1 MPTSLKVFLICWFTG
16 LGVQFVRRRD
26 PRIVKLLLVSVV
38 CVIGLFVAAFALA
51 IAGGMTPKYDLW
63 LYKADWVLG
72 SPAYLISRMIVRT
85 PLYVV
90 LVIVYDTMP
99 AVLLMVYAA
108 HLLCRGIP
116 GRVLAAFALNFGV
129 GLCLYLLLPAC
140 GPIYAFPHFPWVL
153 PPFPELQRLSISAV
167 PNCMPSIHAST
178 ALLALGFCWR
188 WPAVR
193 AAALLN
199 VVLTLLGTLASG
211 EHYLIDLV
219 VAVPYTAFVYAAVNG
234 HTRSAAAWLALV
246 LAWIAGLR
254 FGLPWIT
261 PAPLPFACA
270 CVATVV
276 AVVASTLLHRKPSIA
291 LGDAARLGSPVDSTR
306 RAESAAATVISR

>member
-1 MPTSLKVFLICWFTG
+1 MPTSLKVFLICWFVG
-16 LGVQFVRRRD
+16 FGVQYIRSRD
-26 PRIVKLLLVSVV
+26 PRIVKLLLVSVM
-38 CVIGLFVAAFALA
+38 CVIGLYVAAFALA
-51 IAGGMTPKYDLW
+51 VAGGMTPKYDAW
-63 LYKADWVLG
+63 LYKADWALG
-72 SPAYLISRMIVRT
+72 SPAYWISRRIART
-85 PLYVV
+85 PLYRV

-99 AVLLMVYAA
+99 AVLLLVYAA
-108 HLLCRGIP
+108 HLFWRGIP
-116 GRVLAAFALNFGV
+116 RRVLAAFVLNFGV

-140 GPIYAFPHFPWVL
+140 GPIYAFPHFPWVV
-153 PPFPELQRLSISAV
+153 PPFPELQLLSIAAV

-219 VAVPYTAFVYAAVNG
+219 VAVPYAAFVYAAANR
-234 HTRSAAAWLALV
+234 HPRSAAAWLALV
-246 LAWIAGLR
+246 LAWIAALR
-254 FGLPWIT
+254 FGLPWIA

-276 AVVASTLLHRKPSIA
+276 AVVASTLLHREPGIA
-291 LGDAARLGSPVDSTR
+291 LGDAAGLEGPVDPSR
-306 RAESAAATVISR
+306 PAESATAAL